1 MKIGEVM
8 TSQVEYI
15 EPSTTLMEAAKKM
28 RELECGFLPVS
39 DENKQKLQGVVTD
52 RDITIRAVADGM
64 DPATTRVDSIITDK
78 VLYCYAEDDIEKA
91 AESMRDQRV
100 YRLIVLNNPDEKK
113 LCGILSLGDL
123 QRHEL
128 QDVANRTA
136 KKIAESA

>member
-28 RELECGFLPVS
+28 RDLECGFLPVS